1 MPTQRLL
8 PRIQED
14 ILELQDDLRSA
25 LLLGFRVVQIDEMMV
40 TRRTFPTHDWA
51 KLRSNTSLDLG
62 QMNTA
67 ATAVIGAISREMGVE
82 LMMQFPKSVN
92 VMRFKIFLE
101 ELRRK
106 YPYDNMILVMDNLA
120 VHRSQHTVER
130 MNELGFRYAWTPRY
144 SPQYNG
150 IEEVWSMSK
159 RYIKEE
165 RLNRILRGE
174 KMNMHELI
182 SESFDRI
189 SILSIAKCINR
200 SIQLLNL
207 NL

>member
-51 KLRSNTSLDLG
+51 KLCSNTSLDLG

-82 LMMQFPKSVN
+82 LMMQFPRSVN

-120 VHRSQHTVER
+120 VHRSQHSGKDE
-130 MNELGFRYAWTPRY
+130 
-144 SPQYNG
+144 
-150 IEEVWSMSK
+150 
-159 RYIKEE
+159 
-165 RLNRILRGE
+165 
-174 KMNMHELI
+174 
-182 SESFDRI
+182 
-189 SILSIAKCINR
+189 
-200 SIQLLNL
+200 
-207 NL
+207 